1 MQPLS
6 LKTFKKRVASNKRKM
21 RMFLTRLKK
30 TPPKTLDQWAVT
42 TEPNVWK
49 EVDCLSCANCCKSM
63 TPTFTNADIKRIAN
77 FLGTTANDFRKTYLL
92 KDRTG
97 DWMNVKQP
105 CQFLDMKT
113 HKCSIY
119 AVRPSDCSG
128 FPHLS
133 KKKVE
138 EYIHVHHQNIEF
150 CPATFNMVERMMQQ
164 FK

>member
-1 MQPLS
+1 
-6 LKTFKKRVASNKRKM
+6 M

-92 KDRTG
+92 KDRT
-97 DWMNVKQP
+97 
-105 CQFLDMKT
+105 
-113 HKCSIY
+113 
-119 AVRPSDCSG
+119 
-128 FPHLS
+128 
-133 KKKVE
+133 
-138 EYIHVHHQNIEF
+138 
-150 CPATFNMVERMMQQ
+150 
-164 FK
+164 

>member
-42 TEPNVWK
+42 TEP
-49 EVDCLSCANCCKSM
+49 
-63 TPTFTNADIKRIAN
+63 
-77 FLGTTANDFRKTYLL
+77 TYLL